1 MFLLTE
7 RHTHAKI
14 QKGKGGPSI
23 KGNICKFVPIRS
35 AGDNALNTIHFVYE
49 TNPQAM
55 AALRLAATHIVGLVT
70 SGMGSLE
77 KSRAP
82 YALQKGDLFF
92 IFPDEQYSI
101 INQGD
106 LSYIYIDYVG
116 ARASKNMESLKIRR
130 EQPVY
135 QARDTMLSNFWE
147 HALQIAHH
155 GNLSMLSESVL
166 LYTFS
171 VIGNTM
177 LPIKQDMDGDIT
189 ARLQKYVN
197 ANFHDP
203 ALSLDSVS
211 RAFSYS
217 RKYLSNVFREKT
229 GVKFSQYL
237 KTIRIQHACFLMEQ
251 GFSCVKDIAQL
262 CGFEDPMYFS
272 REFKKLMGLCPRQHI
287 QTVQKNKE
295 SQE

>member
-1 MFLLTE
+1 MQEE
-7 RHTHAKI
+7 R
-14 QKGKGGPSI
+14 GEPSI
-23 KGNICKFVPIRS
+23 TGNICKFVPIRGS
-35 AGDNALNTIHFVYE
+35 GDNALHTIHFVYE
-49 TNPQAM
+49 TNPQTM
-55 AALRLAATHIVGLVT
+55 AAFRLAATHIIGLVI

-82 YALQKGDLFF
+82 YPLQKGDLFF

-101 INQGD
+101 LNQGD
-106 LSYIYIDYVG
+106 LSYIYIDYIG
-116 ARASKNMESLKIRR
+116 ARASKIMESLKIRR

-135 QARDTMLSNFWE
+135 QERDAMLSSFWE

-171 VIGNTM
+171 VIGNAM
-177 LPIKQDMDGDIT
+177 LPLKQDRDGDIT
-189 ARLQKYVN
+189 VRLQKYIN

-211 RAFSYS
+211 RAFSYN
-217 RKYLSNVFREKT
+217 RKYLSKVFREKT

-237 KTIRIQHACFLMEQ
+237 KTVRIQHACFLMEQ

-262 CGFEDPMYFS
+262 CGFEDSMYFS

-287 QTVQKNKE
+287 QTVQKNRGA
-295 SQE
+295 QE